1 MDGCGG
7 DCAAER
13 HSMTEATGV
22 TQGTMSDVQPE
33 ADEATVEARVKGTK
47 LKSKLAFV
55 EEAFGGGVLQEVLSA
70 LPEEDQQSLRRLL
83 DLGWYPIG
91 IFDRLLAAI
100 VQVAGRGDLDVL
112 DRMGRE
118 SANYQAENAYRV
130 YFRGRDPRALL
141 EAMVPMHSQ
150 INKPARMELVERGER
165 SLSLVVYG
173 PPTTLL
179 TCRLARS
186 FYQRAME
193 LAGGESARVTE
204 SACMARGQDHCRFD
218 MEW

>member
-1 MDGCGG
+1 
-7 DCAAER
+7 
-13 HSMTEATGV
+13 MTEAAPT
-22 TQGTMSDVQPE
+22 TRETKTDVQT
-33 ADEATVEARVKGTK
+33 ASDDAAAEARVKGTK

-55 EEAFGGGVLQEVLSA
+55 EERFGSEVLQEVLAA
-70 LPEEDQQSLRRLL
+70 LPEGDRESLRRLL

-100 VQVAGRGDLDVL
+100 VQVPGEGDLEIL

-118 SANYQAENAYRV
+118 TAEYQAEHAYRV

-165 SLSLVVYG
+165 SLSLVVSE

-193 LAGGESARVTE
+193 LAGGEMARVTE

>member
-1 MDGCGG
+1 
-7 DCAAER
+7 
-13 HSMTEATGV
+13 MTEAPTL
-22 TQGTMSDVQPE
+22 TQATSIDGQPGAE
-33 ADEATVEARVKGTK
+33 EATVEARVKGTK

-55 EEAFGGGVLQEVLSA
+55 EEAFGSEVLREVLAA
-70 LPEEDQQSLRRLL
+70 LPEEDRQSLRRML

-118 SANYQAENAYRV
+118 SADYQAENAYRV
-130 YFRGRDPRALL
+130 YFRGHEPRALL

-165 SLSLVVYG
+165 SLSLLVYE

-193 LAGGESARVTE
+193 LAGGETARVTE
-204 SACMARGQDHCRFD
+204 TSCMARGQDHCQFD
-218 MEW
+218 MQW